1 MSLCKQKIKETK
13 DRELKTE
20 HRELKLCY
28 SDVTIKKKS
37 IGGIVLRVKQETK
50 TTKFKLGGQQKTQL
64 KLWSF
69 CIIPMI
75 LTFVFSYIPMVGI
88 IIAFKDYRYDK
99 GMFGSDWV
107 GINNFKFFFESN
119 EFFRITW
126 NTLYM
131 NILFIAVGIACAVIV
146 AVLLFELKS
155 RAKVKTFH
163 TLLITPH
170 FISWVIAA
178 YMVYAFLNPEYGA
191 VNNLLE
197 RWGMEKIQF
206 YSIPEI
212 WPGIL
217 LLVFVWK
224 TVGMDS
230 VLYYAT
236 LMGLDESLF
245 EAAYLDGANEWQKAR
260 YITMPSLIPIIT
272 LLTIIKVGGI
282 FRADFG
288 LFYQIPRN
296 VGALY
301 ETTDVIDTYVFRNLR
316 TLGNVGMSSAVG
328 LLQSVVGFVLIL
340 VTNWASKKIDPD
352 GGLF

>member
-1 MSLCKQKIKETK
+1 MMIKLNKK
-13 DRELKTE
+13 DN
-20 HRELKLCY
+20 
-28 SDVTIKKKS
+28 
-37 IGGIVLRVKQETK
+37 GGIVLKEKTK
-50 TTKFKLGGQQKTQL
+50 TSKFKLGSKQMTQL

-69 CIIPMI
+69 CIIPMLLI
-75 LTFVFSYIPMVGI
+75 FIFNYIPMAGI
-88 IIAFKDYRYDK
+88 IVAFKEYRYDK
-99 GMFGSDWV
+99 GIFGSKWI

-131 NILFIAVGIACAVIV
+131 NFLFIIVGIACAVIV

-155 RAKVKTFH
+155 RTKVKTFH

-170 FISWVIAA
+170 FISWVVAS
-178 YMVYAFLNPEYGA
+178 YMVYAFLNPEYGMLNQ
-191 VNNLLE
+191 VFDYL
-197 RWGMEKIQF
+197 GMEKISF
-206 YSIPEI
+206 YSKPEI
-212 WPGIL
+212 WPVIL
-217 LLVFVWK
+217 LVVFVWK
-224 TVGMDS
+224 HVGMDS

-245 EAAYLDGANEWQKAR
+245 EAAYLDGATEFQKAR
-260 YITMPSLIPIIT
+260 YITIPSLTPIIV
-272 LLTIIKVGGI
+272 LLTIMKIGGI

-301 ETTDVIDTYVFRNLR
+301 ETTDVIDTYIFRNLR

-328 LLQSVVGFVLIL
+328 LLQSVVGFIL
-340 VTNWASKKIDPD
+340 VVITNWLSKKIDPD